1 MWFNSNHIKLRDAS
15 SEIKM
20 LQIGTTIDNREMFYN
35 GDIVSGNNMM
45 AYDSYHATQRRI
57 PHTYYGTTPPDNELG
72 VDGDVYIMYGDG

>member
-1 MWFNSNHIKLRDAS
+1 
-15 SEIKM
+15 
-20 LQIGTTIDNREMFYN
+20 MFYN

-72 VDGDVYIMYGDG
+72 VDGDVYIMYDE